1 MQTSFIL
8 KRLRNKY
15 KHIILLLSPKP
26 LPPFMMMMI
35 LETIKFQVYSIH
47 RIDLCQRLTV
57 LQDSCKTH
65 LCSRFCL
72 LEAIYLFVYIFSCD
86 IKFNIII

>member
-1 MQTSFIL
+1 
-8 KRLRNKY
+8 
-15 KHIILLLSPKP
+15 
-26 LPPFMMMMI
+26 MMMMI
-35 LETIKFQVYSIH
+35 LETIKFQVYSIPSAYVH

-65 LCSRFCL
+65 LCFRFCL